1 MDAIEAARQKA
12 AELHQAAC
20 ARGSDTSALLSF
32 VTDEAERRGIDVYP
46 LAQGDPQL
54 KGGRAL
60 YDSQAGMILY
70 EDVGSDFDKAF
81 LIAHEIGHLELEGPA
96 QNDLAEE
103 IDPDRSAEAPAV
115 GADRVVDYGSHERR
129 EIVMDLFAR
138 ELLLPRSVARC
149 WHIDEQLSSEEI
161 AGRLKAPLSVIQQQ
175 LLDALL
181 LPPISPPLTES
192 AATPVG
198 LDASQ
203 RNAALH
209 RGSAFQLQ
217 AGPGTGKTRTLVHRI
232 ESLLEEGVDPAAI
245 LVLTFSNKAAGE
257 LRERIAAR
265 FPEAVATLWLG
276 TFHSFG
282 LDIVH
287 RFHDRLGLSEN
298 PKVIS
303 RYEAIELLEHE
314 IARLPLTHFR
324 NLYDPTLDLGDMLS
338 AISRAKDE
346 VVNATEYRAL
356 TAAMLDTS
364 RELPP
369 GDVADKQRERA
380 EKCLDVAELYQ
391 VYETLLQRTDS
402 VDFGDLVSLP
412 VRLLESEPEVQ
423 QLLASRHKHVLVDE
437 YQDVNRASVRLIKA
451 IAGEGKQLWVVGD
464 SRQSIYRFRGASS
477 INMKRFTEDFPGAQV
492 AGLDINYRSSSEIVD
507 LYRHFSTNMR
517 ASQGALPLQLQA
529 HHGSL
534 GKRPELRVATTPDD
548 EIAVLAAAIMEKKSQ
563 GVEYKDQ
570 AILCTSNNRLSEIAA
585 SLEALGLPVL
595 YLGSLFEREE
605 IKDLLSL
612 LSLVTDRR
620 ATGLVRAATLPGY
633 TVHLEHIT
641 ALQQHLREADPD
653 PLGWGA
659 LIDDVPGLD
668 EQASE
673 NLKRLSAAL
682 SDVPTNA
689 NPWPV
694 LASLVIDR
702 LGWAKQS
709 AMANDLQGQLKGI
722 ALWQLLNFARKPINS
737 SGLPV
742 DRLLSRIRRIVLLSE
757 DREMRQLPQAT
768 QSINGV
774 RLMTIHASKGLEFK
788 VVHLP
793 GMISTGLPGT
803 NRPPRCVPPDGLLEG
818 AEGLTGL
825 EAIKAGHEEEEE
837 CKFFVATSRAQ
848 NELLLYASS
857 VQSDGKT
864 KRSRSKYIDRIA
876 SVIQQQNNPAR
887 LSINP
892 VEPEILS
899 LDEEALLISEKQLSL
914 YDRCPRR
921 FLYTHALALAGKRT
935 ESAFM
940 QMHSAVYDVL
950 DWLGQE
956 HSESTPSASELEAQ
970 FTQSWLNRG
979 PVDHGYS
986 EDYRR
991 IGERLV
997 QYLIETR
1004 QGRQLIKPE
1013 VLKVSFPEGE
1023 ISVLPDEMT
1032 LDTDGKYSIRRIK
1045 SGKKGKDEFD
1055 RLEYTLLLEAA
1066 ERKFGHGTRVEAVH
1080 LAGETQEQVAVT
1092 DRKKSA
1098 RLSKTQSAMGAIAQG
1113 QFPAKPENR
1122 TCPRCPSFFIC
1133 GKVPAGKICI
1143 KK

>member
-1 MDAIEAARQKA
+1 MDAIEAARQQA
-12 AELHQAAC
+12 AKLHQAAC
-20 ARGSDTSALLSF
+20 ARGSDTNALLYF

-46 LAQGDPQL
+46 LAQGDFQL
-54 KGGRAL
+54 NGGRAL

-70 EDVGSDFDKAF
+70 ENVGSDFDKAF
-81 LIAHEIGHLELEGPA
+81 LIAHEIGHIELEGA
-96 QNDLAEE
+96 TQDDLIEE

-115 GADRVVDYGSHERR
+115 GAERVVDYGSHERR

-138 ELLLPRSVARC
+138 ELLLPRSVVRR
-149 WHIDEQLSSEEI
+149 WHIDEQLSSEAI
-161 AGRLKAPLSVIQQQ
+161 ADRLQAPINVVQQQ

-181 LPPISPPLTES
+181 LPPITPPPTEPS
-192 AATPVG
+192 ATPAG
-198 LDASQ
+198 LDGSQ

-232 ESLLEEGVDPAAI
+232 ESLLEEGVDPGSI

-257 LRERIAAR
+257 LRERIAAK

-287 RFHDRLGLSEN
+287 RFHDQLGLSEN
-298 PKVIS
+298 PRVIS
-303 RYEAIELLEHE
+303 RYEAIELLEDE
-314 IARLPLTHFR
+314 IARLPLKHFR

-346 VVNATEYRAL
+346 VVNATEYRVLAE
-356 TAAMLDTS
+356 AMLEAS
-364 RELPP
+364 RELPQ
-369 GDVADKQRERA
+369 DDADKQHERA

-391 VYETLLQRTDS
+391 IYETKLQATDS

-412 VRLLESEPEVQ
+412 VRLVESEPEVQ
-423 QLLASRHKHVLVDE
+423 QLLASRHKHILVDE

-451 IAGEGKQLWVVGD
+451 IAGEGKRLWVVGD

-477 INMKRFTEDFPGAQV
+477 INMKRFIEDFPGAQV
-492 AGLDINYRSSSEIVD
+492 EGLDINYRSSNEIVD
-507 LYRHFSTNMR
+507 LYCHFSMGMR
-517 ASQGALPLQLQA
+517 ATEGALPLQLHA

-534 GKRPELRVATTPDD
+534 GKKPELREATTPDD

-563 GVEYKDQ
+563 GIDYKDQ
-570 AILCTSNNRLSEIAA
+570 AILCSSNNRLSEISA
-585 SLEALGLPVL
+585 SLEVLGLPVL

-633 TVHLEHIT
+633 VVRLEHIT
-641 ALQQHLREADPD
+641 EIQQHLREADPD

-659 LIDDVPGLD
+659 LVDEVPGLD
-668 EQASE
+668 EQARE
-673 NLKRLSAAL
+673 NIKHLSAVVG
-682 SDVPTNA
+682 DVPINA
-689 NPWPV
+689 NPWSV
-694 LASLVIDR
+694 LANLVIDR
-702 LGWAKQS
+702 LGWARQV
-709 AMANDLQGQLKGI
+709 AMANDIQDQMKGI
-722 ALWQLLNFARKPINS
+722 ALWQLLNFARNSINS
-737 SGLPV
+737 SGLPI

-757 DREMRQLPQAT
+757 DREMRQLPLAAH
-768 QSINGV
+768 SINGV

-793 GMISTGLPGT
+793 GMIATGLPGS
-803 NRPPRCVPPDGLLEG
+803 NRPPRCVPPDGLIDG
-818 AEGLTGL
+818 TEGLTGL

-857 VQSDGKT
+857 VQNDGKN
-864 KRSRSKYIDRIA
+864 RSRSKYIDRIV

-887 LSINP
+887 LSLQP
-892 VEPEILS
+892 VEPEIFS

-950 DWLGQE
+950 DWLGQQ
-956 HSESTPSASELEAQ
+956 HSESTPSAGELEAQ

-979 PVDHGYS
+979 PVDHGYA

-1004 QGRQLIKPE
+1004 QGRQLVKPE
-1013 VLKVSFPEGE
+1013 VLQVSFPEGE

-1032 LDTDGKYSIRRIK
+1032 LDRDGKYSIRRIK
-1045 SGKKGKDEFD
+1045 SGKKGSDEFD
-1055 RLEYTLLLEAA
+1055 RIEYTLLLEAA
-1066 ERKFGHGTRVEAVH
+1066 ERQFGHGTRVEAVH
-1080 LAGETQEQVAVT
+1080 LAGETQEQVTVT
-1092 DRKKSA
+1092 DRKKIA

-1113 QFPAKPENR
+1113 HFPAKPENR

-1133 GKVPAGKICI
+1133 GKVPAGKIGI

>member
-1 MDAIEAARQKA
+1 MDAIEAARQQA
-12 AELHQAAC
+12 AKLHQAAC
-20 ARGSDTSALLSF
+20 ARGSDTSALLAF
-32 VTDEAERRGIDVYP
+32 VTEEAERRGIDVYP

-54 KGGRAL
+54 NGGRAL

-70 EDVGSDFDKAF
+70 ENEGSDFDKAF
-81 LIAHEIGHLELEGPA
+81 LIAHEIGHVELEGVG
-96 QNDLAEE
+96 QDDLAEE

-115 GADRVVDYGSHERR
+115 GAERVVDYGSHERR

-149 WHIDEQLSSEEI
+149 WHIDEQLSSEAI
-161 AGRLKAPLSVIQQQ
+161 ADRIQAPLSVVQQQ

-181 LPPISPPLTES
+181 LPTIKPPPTES
-192 AATPVG
+192 AVTPIG
-198 LDASQ
+198 LDDSQ

-232 ESLLEEGVDPAAI
+232 ESLLEEGGDPGAI

-257 LRERIAAR
+257 LRERIAAK

-287 RFHDRLGLSEN
+287 RFHERLGLSEN
-298 PKVIS
+298 PRVIS
-303 RYEAIELLEHE
+303 RYEAIDLLEDE
-314 IARLPLTHFR
+314 IARLPLKHFR

-346 VVNATEYRAL
+346 VVSATEYRAL
-356 TAAMLDTS
+356 AETMLEAS
-364 RELPP
+364 QELPP
-369 GDVADKQRERA
+369 GDDADKQRESA

-391 VYETLLQRTDS
+391 VYETILKGTDS

-412 VRLLESEPEVQ
+412 VRLVEAEPEVQ
-423 QLLASRHKHVLVDE
+423 QLLASRHKHILVDE
-437 YQDVNRASVRLIKA
+437 YQDVNRASVRLIRA
-451 IAGEGKQLWVVGD
+451 IAGEGKRLWVVGD

-477 INMKRFTEDFPGAQV
+477 INMRRFIEDFPGAQV
-492 AGLDINYRSSSEIVD
+492 AGLDINYRSSNEIVD
-507 LYRHFSTNMR
+507 LYRHFSMGMKATE
-517 ASQGALPLQLQA
+517 GALPLQLQA

-633 TVHLEHIT
+633 IVRLEHIT

-653 PLGWGA
+653 PLGWRA
-659 LIDDVPGLD
+659 LVDKVPGLD
-668 EQASE
+668 EEARTT
-673 NLKRLSAAL
+673 LKCLSAVL
-682 SDVPTNA
+682 GDVPTNA
-689 NPWPV
+689 NPWSV

-702 LGWAKQS
+702 LGWAKQA
-709 AMANDLQGQLKGI
+709 AMANDLQGQMKGI
-722 ALWQLLNFARKPINS
+722 ALWQLLNFARNPINS
-737 SGLPV
+737 SGLPI

-757 DREMRQLPQAT
+757 DREMRQLPQAAHR
-768 QSINGV
+768 INGV

-793 GMISTGLPGT
+793 GMIATGLPGS
-803 NRPPRCVPPDGLLEG
+803 NRPPRCVPPDGLIEG
-818 AEGLTGL
+818 TEGLTGL

-857 VQSDGKT
+857 VQNDGKN
-864 KRSRSKYIDRIA
+864 RSRSRYIERIVSA
-876 SVIQQQNNPAR
+876 IQPQNNPTR
-887 LSINP
+887 LSLHP
-892 VEPEILS
+892 VVPEVLS

-950 DWLGQE
+950 DWLGQQ
-956 HSESTPSASELEAQ
+956 HSESTPSAGELEAQ

-979 PVDHGYS
+979 PVDHGYA

-1004 QGRQLIKPE
+1004 QGRQMVKPE
-1013 VLKVSFPEGE
+1013 ELQVSFPEGE
-1023 ISVLPDEMT
+1023 VSVFPDEMT

-1045 SGKKGKDEFD
+1045 SGKKGNDEFD
-1055 RLEYTLLLEAA
+1055 RIEYTLLLEAA
-1066 ERKFGHGTRVEAVH
+1066 ERQFGHGTRVEAVH
-1080 LAGETQEQVAVT
+1080 LAGETQEQVTVT

-1113 QFPAKPENR
+1113 HFPAKPDNR

-1133 GKVPAGKICI
+1133 GKVPAGKIGI

>member
-232 ESLLEEGVDPAAI
+232 ESLLEEGVDPGAI

-303 RYEAIELLEHE
+303 RYEAIELLEDE

-412 VRLLESEPEVQ
+412 VRLVESEPEVQ
-423 QLLASRHKHVLVDE
+423 QLLASRHKHILVDE

-595 YLGSLFEREE
+595 YLGSL
-605 IKDLLSL
+605 
-612 LSLVTDRR
+612 
-620 ATGLVRAATLPGY
+620 
-633 TVHLEHIT
+633 
-641 ALQQHLREADPD
+641 
-653 PLGWGA
+653 
-659 LIDDVPGLD
+659 
-668 EQASE
+668 
-673 NLKRLSAAL
+673 
-682 SDVPTNA
+682 
-689 NPWPV
+689 
-694 LASLVIDR
+694 
-702 LGWAKQS
+702 
-709 AMANDLQGQLKGI
+709 
-722 ALWQLLNFARKPINS
+722 
-737 SGLPV
+737 
-742 DRLLSRIRRIVLLSE
+742 
-757 DREMRQLPQAT
+757 
-768 QSINGV
+768 
-774 RLMTIHASKGLEFK
+774 
-788 VVHLP
+788 
-793 GMISTGLPGT
+793 
-803 NRPPRCVPPDGLLEG
+803 
-818 AEGLTGL
+818 
-825 EAIKAGHEEEEE
+825 
-837 CKFFVATSRAQ
+837 
-848 NELLLYASS
+848 
-857 VQSDGKT
+857 
-864 KRSRSKYIDRIA
+864 
-876 SVIQQQNNPAR
+876 
-887 LSINP
+887 
-892 VEPEILS
+892 
-899 LDEEALLISEKQLSL
+899 
-914 YDRCPRR
+914 
-921 FLYTHALALAGKRT
+921 
-935 ESAFM
+935 
-940 QMHSAVYDVL
+940 
-950 DWLGQE
+950 
-956 HSESTPSASELEAQ
+956 
-970 FTQSWLNRG
+970 
-979 PVDHGYS
+979 
-986 EDYRR
+986 
-991 IGERLV
+991 
-997 QYLIETR
+997 
-1004 QGRQLIKPE
+1004 
-1013 VLKVSFPEGE
+1013 
-1023 ISVLPDEMT
+1023 
-1032 LDTDGKYSIRRIK
+1032 
-1045 SGKKGKDEFD
+1045 
-1055 RLEYTLLLEAA
+1055 
-1066 ERKFGHGTRVEAVH
+1066 
-1080 LAGETQEQVAVT
+1080 
-1092 DRKKSA
+1092 
-1098 RLSKTQSAMGAIAQG
+1098 
-1113 QFPAKPENR
+1113 
-1122 TCPRCPSFFIC
+1122 
-1133 GKVPAGKICI
+1133 
-1143 KK
+1143 